1 MHTPNH
7 CHHPAHA
14 PYSVPAILAF
24 DDKLYVIAV
33 VSNPVRYHSRY
44 RLYRAFEKHVADAG
58 AILLTVEMAFG
69 GRPFEVTQAG
79 NPLHVQLRSDF
90 ELWHKENLI
99 NIGISRLPV
108 EAQYIAW
115 IDADVTFARPDW
127 AQETIQQLQHYA
139 VVQMFSQSTD
149 LGPNH
154 EPFENAIGW
163 IESINRGYAFKGG
176 GSKPERDGSTTK
188 PGKCKS
194 CGYVKGAWHSGL
206 GWAARRDALDKVG
219 GLIDSA
225 ILGSAD
231 RNMAAGL
238 FGFMEDTID
247 STFSPFYREHLLEWQ
262 TRAERNIRRNV
273 GQVPGLIVHH
283 WHGRKTQRGY
293 TSRWKI
299 LSEHQFNP
307 PKDLMRDTQG
317 LWQLR
322 DHGDL
327 RSAKLRDAIR
337 GYFRSRNEDGNE
349 I

>member
-163 IESINRGYAFKGG
+163 IESINRY
-176 GSKPERDGSTTK
+176 
-188 PGKCKS
+188 
-194 CGYVKGAWHSGL
+194 
-206 GWAARRDALDKVG
+206 
-219 GLIDSA
+219 
-225 ILGSAD
+225 
-231 RNMAAGL
+231 
-238 FGFMEDTID
+238 
-247 STFSPFYREHLLEWQ
+247 
-262 TRAERNIRRNV
+262 
-273 GQVPGLIVHH
+273 
-283 WHGRKTQRGY
+283 
-293 TSRWKI
+293 
-299 LSEHQFNP
+299 
-307 PKDLMRDTQG
+307 
-317 LWQLR
+317 
-322 DHGDL
+322 
-327 RSAKLRDAIR
+327 
-337 GYFRSRNEDGNE
+337 
-349 I
+349 